1 MAYAREPDELN
12 RAVSL
17 LFADIDTESVKRE
30 IRSLGYEP
38 DDDSLRNLLERIEF
52 ADASTRFELTN
63 LVSFAYPHEPY
74 RDIIAPFLQR
84 AKAAYAA
91 HDIPETVTR
100 SRRGRINSTVEN
112 VTALLRVEDWHFE
125 LVARGVVLGTESC
138 FCFVYAR
145 SLPAPYNIR
154 QILNADV
161 VKAISRHLVTRW
173 DAGFGFRD
181 IKQAVLALA
190 RESAGSR

>member
-1 MAYAREPDELN
+1 M
-12 RAVSL
+12 SL
-17 LFADIDTESVKRE
+17 LFADLDSNAVTRE
-30 IRSLGYEP
+30 IRALGYEP
-38 DDDSLRNLLERIEF
+38 DEDFLANLLERIELVPS
-52 ADASTRFELTN
+52 ASTRFDLMD
-63 LVSFAYPHEPY
+63 LVSLAFPHEPY
-74 RDIIAPFLQR
+74 CDIIEPFLRR
-84 AKAAYAA
+84 AKVAHAA

-138 FCFVYAR
+138 FCFVHAR

-173 DAGFGFRD
+173 DAGFAFRD
-181 IKQAVLALA
+181 IKRAVLVLA
-190 RESAGSR
+190 RERMDTAS